1 MDEPRK
7 CWRNCDE
14 GHTRSRAPERRANN
28 EAGARGVGGA
38 RHGAR
43 AHARAP
49 ARALLLPWA
58 AAERQQ
64 QAARPCLTRQH
75 GRGVPSLAR
84 NGRRKEQRSSARAE
98 ERNAKPHTQARAA
111 YPDAPAPLRRQ
122 EPPARDA
129 HYARCARRAGV
140 AGRDPRGRGW
150 CGAASRALPIAEL
163 TKPRSRRAEP
173 SRAAEPNSHAHNENT

>member
-1 MDEPRK
+1 MARE
-7 CWRNCDE
+7 
-14 GHTRSRAPERRANN
+14 HT
-28 EAGARGVGGA
+28 
-38 RHGAR
+38 
-43 AHARAP
+43 HARLR
-49 ARALLLPWA
+49 ARCCRGPWA

-140 AGRDPRGRGW
+140 DNAADVAVHGGLKAVDE
-150 CGAASRALPIAEL
+150 GAFEVRQRIKPPLNSGLPYPPYFFD
-163 TKPRSRRAEP
+163 T
-173 SRAAEPNSHAHNENT
+173 